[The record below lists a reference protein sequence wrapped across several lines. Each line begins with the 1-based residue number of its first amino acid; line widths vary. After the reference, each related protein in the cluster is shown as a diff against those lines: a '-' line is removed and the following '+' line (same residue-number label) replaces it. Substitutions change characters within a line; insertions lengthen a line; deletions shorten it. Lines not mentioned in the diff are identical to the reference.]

1 MKKIVLLIV
10 AIILSISATILPAFA
25 AAPTA
30 VSGTFIGLTYP
41 VYGPIRIAGANVITS
56 NTATGLYNSG
66 PIDGTYADLTKVIWH
81 FGDPETVKTLPANP
95 MTWRSIPS
103 FAVWHIERT
112 FTGTVEN
119 KVGTLTLHLEAKFTY
134 PTVTYPSLEGTWVI
148 ISGTGELVN
157 LHGEGTWWNSAGQ
170 ILVYEGQIHFDS

>member
-1 MKKIVLLIV
+1 MKKIVFLIAAVILLI
-10 AIILSISATILPAFA
+10 SMTILPAFA
-25 AAPTA
+25 TTPSA

-56 NTATGLYNSG
+56 LTSTGQFNSG
-66 PIDGTYADLTKVIWH
+66 PMIGTYEDYTNVALH

-112 FTGTVEN
+112 FTGTVEG
-119 KVGTLTLHLEAKFTY
+119 KPGTLTMHMEAKIGY

-148 ISGTGELVN
+148 ISGTGDLAN
-157 LHGEGTWWNSAGQ
+157 LHGQGTWWNSPGQ
-170 ILVYEGQIHFDS
+170 VLVYEGQMHFDP